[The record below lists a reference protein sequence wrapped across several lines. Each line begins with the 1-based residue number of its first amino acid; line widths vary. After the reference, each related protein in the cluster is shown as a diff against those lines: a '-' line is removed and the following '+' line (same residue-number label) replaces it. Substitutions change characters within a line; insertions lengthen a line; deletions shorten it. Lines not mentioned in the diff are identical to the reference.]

1 VKTGRERAKTVH
13 EQVTGPGPTRAKKKE
28 PTCPFDSESVLKYL
42 VDNGCPNIEKSKV
55 RSIREKQRLSGAS
68 EAKTSIS
75 VQKPGKTAY
84 HKDFLRSSKTPEGTI
99 QKTAKTHGGPG
110 CPSGILGGEGSVSRD
125 LG

>member
-1 VKTGRERAKTVH
+1 MKTGRERAKMVH

-68 EAKTSIS
+68 EAETSVS
-75 VQKPGKTAY
+75 MQKPGKTAY

-99 QKTAKTHGGPG
+99 QKTAKTRGGLDAPQ
-110 CPSGILGGEGSVSRD
+110 VY
-125 LG
+125 